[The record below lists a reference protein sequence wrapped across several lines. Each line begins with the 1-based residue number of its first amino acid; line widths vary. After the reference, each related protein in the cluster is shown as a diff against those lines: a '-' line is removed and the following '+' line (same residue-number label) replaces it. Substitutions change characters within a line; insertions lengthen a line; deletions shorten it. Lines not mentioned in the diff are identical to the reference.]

1 MAGNKNTMITR
12 RGMVNPRLRQDEDG
26 EYVSEPFTYSIPFT
40 AVTGAN
46 PSFSGTIQ
54 IQADADFAILQST
67 FDFALNTA
75 ATDAPAAEL
84 KPNMSVLLTDTGS
97 GRQLMDRLVPI
108 NNLFGTAQLPYVWPV
123 PRLLAAS
130 STLQVQVA
138 CVNASMDF
146 GVPVYTLTLSFHGE
160 KRFRIG

>member
-12 RGMVNPRLRQDEDG
+12 RGMVNPRLREDEDG

-67 FDFALNTA
+67 YDFALNTA

-84 KPNMSVLLTDTGS
+84 
-97 GRQLMDRLVPI
+97 
-108 NNLFGTAQLPYVWPV
+108 TA
-123 PRLLAAS
+123 
-130 STLQVQVA
+130 
-138 CVNASMDF
+138 
-146 GVPVYTLTLSFHGE
+146 HGE
-160 KRFRIG
+160 IHDM